1 MSFVSVTRGLITSLL
16 LFAASLLYPSAAAA
30 QADTAPSLEEVRTEV
45 AEAMEA
51 IAAYS
56 EAQRVAAAADA
67 RAALDQ
73 LDAAVSARQLQ
84 MREAWSELT
93 EPAREDA
100 NARLMALQSALVD
113 LAERVGTLQSGAD
126 SAWVELNAGLMA
138 AWEEMSAA
146 VDASL
151 EPPATAE

>member
-1 MSFVSVTRGLITSLL
+1 MLFGNVTRGLVKSSLL
-16 LFAASLLYPSAAAA
+16 SATLLLHPGAADA
-30 QADTAPSLEEVRTEV
+30 QAEDAPSLEEVRIEV

-56 EAQRVAAAADA
+56 EAQREAAAADA

-73 LDAAVSARQLQ
+73 IDAAVAARQLE
-84 MREAWSELT
+84 MREAWAELT

-100 NARLMALQSALVD
+100 NARLVELQSALVD

-138 AWEEMSAA
+138 AWDAMSSA

-151 EPPATAE
+151 EPSVTDE